1 MSAKS
6 SIKQLPWVFLAV
18 LGLVLAAPG
27 PAGAEDATVQEGDAP
42 DPFAG
47 MEEVDVVEEETNDPF
62 EMLNRFTSSL
72 NGILRGAILDP
83 LSDGYQAVTPEPV
96 QDAVSNAASNLV
108 EPVTAA
114 TSLLQGDTENAG
126 AATERFLVNSTV
138 GLGGT
143 RDAATEMG
151 IEAREND
158 PGLAAGTE
166 GVEAGPHIVL
176 PVIGP
181 SNLRDAPGDIATGF
195 IPVVGVA
202 KAVNS
207 ADNYVK
213 NKDELRALDEGAL
226 DPYIAEREA
235 YEQNRHYKIEQA
247 REAMGMESDDGSDLA
262 DGPMPI
268 ADSQ

>member
-1 MSAKS
+1 MLAGRFSM
-6 SIKQLPWVFLAV
+6 KQLPWVFLAV
-18 LGLVLAAPG
+18 LGLVLAAPVSTM
-27 PAGAEDATVQEGDAP
+27 AEDDAP

-143 RDAATEMG
+143 RDAATDMG

-213 NKDELRALDEGAL
+213 NKDELRELDEGAL

-235 YEQNRHYKIEQA
+235 YEQNRRYKIEQA
-247 REAMGMESDDGSDLA
+247 REAMGMESESSDLA

>member
-1 MSAKS
+1 MRY
-6 SIKQLPWVFLAV
+6 
-18 LGLVLAAPG
+18 APHRQCG
-27 PAGAEDATVQEGDAP
+27 
-42 DPFAG
+42 
-47 MEEVDVVEEETNDPF
+47 
-62 EMLNRFTSSL
+62 
-72 NGILRGAILDP
+72 
-83 LSDGYQAVTPEPV
+83 
-96 QDAVSNAASNLV
+96 
-108 EPVTAA
+108 
-114 TSLLQGDTENAG
+114 
-126 AATERFLVNSTV
+126 
-138 GLGGT
+138 
-143 RDAATEMG
+143 
-151 IEAREND
+151 
-158 PGLAAGTE
+158 
-166 GVEAGPHIVL
+166 EAGGVHGARATHLLRPLLWESENTRLVGIPLTSTGAPSATTPVAAIVWTGVFFFL
-176 PVIGP
+176 FELSYEVIYD
-181 SNLRDAPGDIATGF
+181 LRDAPGDIATGF